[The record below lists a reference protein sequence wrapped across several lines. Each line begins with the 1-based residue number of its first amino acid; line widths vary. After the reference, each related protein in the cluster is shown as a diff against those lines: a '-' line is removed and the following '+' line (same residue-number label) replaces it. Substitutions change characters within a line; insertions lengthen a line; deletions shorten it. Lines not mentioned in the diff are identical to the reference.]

1 MVSEN
6 IDINNIKEIN
16 IPDRITYDSSGTAS
30 YHSLKA
36 ISFIYYYNKRDTQLI
51 NSQTYSMTSNLFLYP
66 LEENKKKTGE
76 YKLVPTSTFGG
87 AYFAEETDTVSTSP
101 MGAIYIAIPGNRW
114 ESSTKR
120 YLIYPI
126 VMLIERDGNVSNVEE
141 EDDGT
146 NITVIDEENPEFTK
160 PMKPSFSH
168 QGGKYDQIARSQ
180 ENEQKKYLGGKT
192 YIGDTWEKRRKIP
205 ITNPVEPTN
214 PAIRKVR
221 SLTNET
227 DTSGY
232 VSGLYQYDNDDIPTN
247 ILRADGLVKLG
258 GDKLTID
265 IDGNLTLNEKTPSN
279 ILTIAKLLNELTSN
293 ADFKQKLTNNIV
305 PPPQKNI
312 KIRNWYVEE

>member
-6 IDINNIKEIN
+6 IDINNIKEIS

-30 YHSLKA
+30 YHSVNA
-36 ISFIYYYNKRDTQLI
+36 ISFIYYYNKKNTQLI

-66 LEENKKKTGE
+66 LEENKKKTGK

-114 ESSTKR
+114 ESNTKR

-126 VMLIERDGNVSNVEE
+126 VMLIERDGNVSDVE

-146 NITVIDEENPEFTK
+146 DVTVVDEENPEFTK

-168 QGGKYDQIARSQ
+168 QGGKYDWIARLQ
-180 ENEQKKYLGGKT
+180 ENEQKGYLGGRT
-192 YIGDTWEKRRKIP
+192 YIGDAWEKYRKIP
-205 ITNPVEPTN
+205 ITNPVESTKYS
-214 PAIRKVR
+214 IQKVR
-221 SLTNET
+221 SLKDET

-265 IDGNLTLNEKTPSN
+265 IDGNLTLNENTPSN

-293 ADFKQKLTNNIV
+293 VDFKQELINNIV

-312 KIRNWYVEE
+312 KIRNWYIEE